1 MIWTIVRNGFR
12 GLRRDRGAFI
22 MSFVLPVAFFSIFAF
37 VFGSMGSQGTP
48 RVSVIVVDEDQSP
61 VSDRLLRGLEAEP
74 SLKVS
79 TRPSATTEAGEP
91 ETGENKTGEPETG
104 KPRPV
109 ADYTAAT
116 AEAAVKRGDAPA
128 AIIIPKG
135 FGANPI
141 AVGPPGARPV
151 FTILHDQS
159 DPIAGQVASGLLQ
172 KVVMT
177 SLPDVMAD
185 QGVKYLDQ
193 AAGGLSPPQR
203 AAIDADMARYRR
215 YLQSRDRQGARP
227 SASADAGMINVSVRD
242 VVGQK
247 KKSPMISFYAAG
259 IGVMFL
265 MFTANAA
272 AGSLIDE
279 AESGALDRML
289 SARVGMTTLL
299 AGKLVYCAMLAFL
312 QLVVM
317 FLWGAAVFQLDL
329 FSHIPGFLVMTAAT
343 AFAVAAFG
351 MLLASLSRTRQQQSA
366 VATLLILVMSAVG
379 GSMFPRFLMP
389 ELMKK
394 IGLFTFN
401 GWAID
406 GYTKVFWRDEPIS
419 SLAPQLE
426 VLIGSGIALF
436 LLARLFSRRWETA

>member
-22 MSFVLPVAFFSIFAF
+22 MSFVLPIAFFSIFAF
-37 VFGSMGSQGTP
+37 VFGSRDSQGTP
-48 RVSVIVVDEDQSP
+48 RVSVIVVDEDHSQ
-61 VSDRLLRGLEAEP
+61 VSARLLRGLEAEP

-79 TRPSATTEAGEP
+79 TRPSATTESGEP
-91 ETGENKTGEPETG
+91 P
-104 KPRPV
+104 PPV

-135 FGANPI
+135 FGSNPI
-141 AVGPPGARPV
+141 AVGPPSARPG

-159 DPIAGQVASGLLQ
+159 DPVAGQVASGMLQ

-203 AAIDADMARYRR
+203 AAIEADMARYRQ
-215 YLQSRDRQGARP
+215 YLQSRDRQSARP
-227 SASADAGMINVSVRD
+227 SASADAGMINVSIRD
-242 VVGQK
+242 VVGQN
-247 KKSPMISFYAAG
+247 KKSPLISFYAAG

-289 SARVGMTTLL
+289 SARVSMTTLL
-299 AGKLVYCAMLAFL
+299 AGKLVYCATFAFL

-351 MLLASLSRTRQQQSA
+351 MLLASLSRTRQQQQA

-389 ELMKK
+389 ELMKQ

-436 LLARLFSRRWETA
+436 LLARLFARRWETA

>member
-1 MIWTIVRNGFR
+1 MIWTIVRNGYR
-12 GLRRDRGAFI
+12 ALRRDRGAFI
-22 MSFVLPVAFFSIFAF
+22 MSFILPITFFSIFAF
-37 VFGSMGSQGTP
+37 VFGSMGSDRTP
-48 RVSVIVVDEDQSP
+48 RVSVIVVDEDHSAA
-61 VSDRLLRGLEAEP
+61 SGRLVQGLEAEP

-79 TRPSATTEAGEP
+79 TRPAAASE
-91 ETGENKTGEPETG
+91 TGEPETG
-104 KPRPV
+104 TPRPAV
-109 ADYTAAT
+109 DYTAAT

-128 AIIIPKG
+128 ALIVPQG

-141 AVGPPGARPV
+141 AFGPANTRPQ

-159 DPIAGQVASGLLQ
+159 DPVAGQVASGMLQ

-177 SLPDVMAD
+177 SLPDVMAE
-185 QGVKYLDQ
+185 QGVKYMDQ
-193 AAGGLSPPQR
+193 AVGGLTPAQR
-203 AAIDADMARYRR
+203 AAIDADMVRYRK
-215 YLQSRDRQGARP
+215 YLQTRGQRT
-227 SASADAGMINVSVRD
+227 SASADDGMVKVTVRD
-242 VVGQK
+242 VVGEK

-299 AGKLVYCAMLAFL
+299 AGKLVYCATLAFL
-312 QLVVM
+312 QLAVM

-366 VATLLILVMSAVG
+366 IATLLILVMSAVG

-389 ELMKK
+389 DLMKK

-406 GYTKVFWRDEPIS
+406 GYTKVFWRDEPIA

-426 VLIGSGIALF
+426 VLIGSGIGLF
-436 LLARLFSRRWETA
+436 LLARLFARRWETA